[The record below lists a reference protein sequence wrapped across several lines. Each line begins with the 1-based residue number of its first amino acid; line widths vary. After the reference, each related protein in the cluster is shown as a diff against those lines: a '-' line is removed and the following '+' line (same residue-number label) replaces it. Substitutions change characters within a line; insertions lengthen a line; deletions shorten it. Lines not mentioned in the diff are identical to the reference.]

1 MQTVISYPWSLRK
14 MFVFFLCFILLP
26 IGTIYIV
33 MNRGALQKRDF
44 ILYVLFA
51 AINISL
57 WVSIMIFD
65 RSMWLIAGHY
75 VLGAIVIVFSNI
87 NKR

>member
-1 MQTVISYPWSLRK
+1 MQTVTYPWTLRK
-14 MFVFFLCFILLP
+14 MFVFFLCFILRP
-26 IGTIYIV
+26 IGAIYIL
-33 MNRGALQKRDF
+33 MNREVLQKGDF

-57 WVSIMIFD
+57 WLSLMVFD
-65 RSMWLIAGHY
+65 RTMWMVVGHY
-75 VLGAIVIVFSNI
+75 VLGAIVIVFSNM

>member
-1 MQTVISYPWSLRK
+1 MQTVTSYPWSLRK
-14 MFVFFLCFILLP
+14 MFVFFLCFILPP
-26 IGTIYIV
+26 IGAIYIL
-33 MNRGALQKRDF
+33 MNRDALQKRDF

-57 WVSIMIFD
+57 MIFD
-65 RSMWLIAGHY
+65 RSMWMVAGHY
-75 VLGAIVIVFSNI
+75 VLGAIVIVFSNM

>member
-1 MQTVISYPWSLRK
+1 
-14 MFVFFLCFILLP
+14 MFVFFLCVILPP

-33 MNRGALQKRDF
+33 MNRGALQKREF

-65 RSMWLIAGHY
+65 RSMWLVAGHY
-75 VLGAIVIVFSNI
+75 VLGAIVIVVSNM

>member
-1 MQTVISYPWSLRK
+1 MQTVTSYPWSLRK
-14 MFVFFLCFILLP
+14 TFVFFLCFILPP
-26 IGTIYIV
+26 IGAIYIV

-57 WVSIMIFD
+57 WVSLMIFD
-65 RSMWLIAGHY
+65 RGVLLVSGHY

>member
-1 MQTVISYPWSLRK
+1 MYILR
-14 MFVFFLCFILLP
+14 
-26 IGTIYIV
+26 
-33 MNRGALQKRDF
+33 NREALQKRDF

-57 WVSIMIFD
+57 WLSLMIFD
-65 RSMWLIAGHY
+65 RGVWLVSGHY

>member
-1 MQTVISYPWSLRK
+1 
-14 MFVFFLCFILLP
+14 MFVFFLCFILPP
-26 IGTIYIV
+26 IGAIYIA

-44 ILYVLFA
+44 ILYLLFA

-57 WVSIMIFD
+57 WLSLMIFD
-65 RSMWLIAGHY
+65 RSMWMVAGHY
-75 VLGAIVIVFSNI
+75 VLGAIVIVFSNM

>member
-1 MQTVISYPWSLRK
+1 MQTVTSYPWSLRK
-14 MFVFFLCFILLP
+14 MFVFFLCFILPP
-26 IGTIYIV
+26 IGAIYIL
-33 MNRGALQKRDF
+33 MNKEALQKRDF

-57 WVSIMIFD
+57 MIFD
-65 RSMWLIAGHY
+65 RSMWMVAGHY
-75 VLGAIVIVFSNI
+75 VLGAIVIVVSNM

>member
-1 MQTVISYPWSLRK
+1 MQTVTSYPWSLRK
-14 MFVFFLCFILLP
+14 KFVFFLCFILPP
-26 IGTIYIV
+26 IGAIYIL
-33 MNRGALQKRDF
+33 MNREVLQKGDF

-57 WVSIMIFD
+57 WLSLMIFD
-65 RSMWLIAGHY
+65 RSMWMVAGHY
-75 VLGAIVIVFSNI
+75 VLGAIVIVFSNM

>member
-1 MQTVISYPWSLRK
+1 
-14 MFVFFLCFILLP
+14 MFVFFLCFILPP
-26 IGTIYIV
+26 IGAIYILR
-33 MNRGALQKRDF
+33 NREALQKRDF

-57 WVSIMIFD
+57 WLSLMIFD
-65 RSMWLIAGHY
+65 RVVWLVSGHY

>member
-1 MQTVISYPWSLRK
+1 MQTVTSYPWSLRK
-14 MFVFFLCFILLP
+14 KFVFFLCFILPP
-26 IGTIYIV
+26 IGAIYIL
-33 MNRGALQKRDF
+33 MNREVLQKGDF

-57 WVSIMIFD
+57 WLSLMVFD
-65 RSMWLIAGHY
+65 RTMCMVAGHY
-75 VLGAIVIVFSNI
+75 VLGGIVIVFSNI

>member
-1 MQTVISYPWSLRK
+1 MQTVTSYPRSLRK
-14 MFVFFLCFILLP
+14 MFVFFLCFILPP
-26 IGTIYIV
+26 IGAIYILR
-33 MNRGALQKRDF
+33 NREALQKRDF

-51 AINISL
+51 VINISI

-65 RSMWLIAGHY
+65 RSMWLVSGHY
-75 VLGAIVIVFSNI
+75 VLGAIVIVFSNM

>member
-1 MQTVISYPWSLRK
+1 MQTVTSYPWSLRK
-14 MFVFFLCFILLP
+14 MFVFFLCFILPP
-26 IGTIYIV
+26 IGAIYIV
-33 MNRGALQKRDF
+33 MNRGELQKRDF

-51 AINISL
+51 VINISL

-65 RSMWLIAGHY
+65 RSMWLVSGHY

>member
-1 MQTVISYPWSLRK
+1 
-14 MFVFFLCFILLP
+14 MFVFFLCFIFPP
-26 IGTIYIV
+26 IGATYIV

-57 WVSIMIFD
+57 WLSLMIFD
-65 RSMWLIAGHY
+65 RSMWMVVGHY
-75 VLGAIVIVFSNI
+75 VLGTIVIVFSNI

>member
-1 MQTVISYPWSLRK
+1 MQTVTSYPWSLRK
-14 MFVFFLCFILLP
+14 MFVFFLCVILPP

-65 RSMWLIAGHY
+65 RSMWLVAGHY
-75 VLGAIVIVFSNI
+75 VLGAIVIVVSNM

>member
-1 MQTVISYPWSLRK
+1 MQTVTSYPWSLRK
-14 MFVFFLCFILLP
+14 TFVFFLCFILPP
-26 IGTIYIV
+26 IGAIYIL
-33 MNRGALQKRDF
+33 MNREVLQKRDL

-57 WVSIMIFD
+57 WLSLMIFD
-65 RSMWLIAGHY
+65 RTMWMVAGHY
-75 VLGAIVIVFSNI
+75 IIGAVVIVFSNM

>member
-1 MQTVISYPWSLRK
+1 MQTVTSYPWSLRK
-14 MFVFFLCFILLP
+14 KFVFFLCFILPP
-26 IGTIYIV
+26 IGAIYIL
-33 MNRGALQKRDF
+33 MNREVLQKGDF

-57 WVSIMIFD
+57 MIFD
-65 RSMWLIAGHY
+65 RTMWMVAGHY